1 MSKDSIK
8 ERGSRYDVFDGS
20 AQGSEDSSTSPDFGS
35 LWFNPSQ
42 LASPNSHGH
51 GLQVQIYHIPT
62 QQTVEFAAFLTDFSD
77 SFASNWD
84 SQEVFGRMDP
94 VMNFKN
100 TTRTVTL
107 AWDVPSAYLEE
118 AKRNMAEVN
127 KLIQFLYPEYNKHGD
142 ARTMA
147 GSPLVK
153 IQFQNLLASGR
164 NSKGTGVHLDV
175 NAKTNGLISAITS
188 CTAIPDL
195 DVGFFTENNGKS
207 INNFGNASSNLSAQW
222 PKLWKVNISFTV
234 LHDHEMG
241 GKFVKAKGFPYMTDS
256 QDATRGRNVPDEDE
270 TIPPSVEPEGE
281 EPGAPKD
288 KGGSAG
294 VFAQQAAVESAKML
308 NGDVDDHTGGLNAA
322 VISSQLPRP
331 PKTPEQLRLQ
341 ARINR
346 MTKHDTGGDFSL

>member
-20 AQGSEDSSTSPDFGS
+20 AQGSEDSFTSPDFGS

-127 KLIQFLYPEYNKHGD
+127 KLIQFLYPTFNKHGD

-195 DVGFFTENNGKS
+195 DVGFFTEHNGTS
-207 INNFGNASSNLSAQW
+207 INNFGKATSNLSAQW

-241 GKFVKAKGFPYMTDS
+241 GKFDEATGFPYMTDS
-256 QDATRGRNVPDEDE
+256 QDTVRARTKTSTETATG
-270 TIPPSVEPEGE
+270 
-281 EPGAPKD
+281 
-288 KGGSAG
+288 
-294 VFAQQAAVESAKML
+294 
-308 NGDVDDHTGGLNAA
+308 
-322 VISSQLPRP
+322 
-331 PKTPEQLRLQ
+331 KTPDITTDTPITTVDGGCPKESNVITSAQLITMQ
-341 ARINR
+341 AMAAAGKIDATAFEANL
-346 MTKHDTGGDFSL
+346 KSGALCVEEE